1 MAEMAEIFRCF
12 LNFCVKNTIFAENK
26 IDMIRTLK
34 YLGIVVLLALTAC
47 NSYEKDYEK
56 ADAVLQEAER
66 LYQHPQGE
74 RADYLGADTVQ
85 ISQELANAAEFF
97 VRREDFGKAA
107 LAALYSGYAQKE
119 DDDKILAT
127 KYFKDAELYGTIAG
141 DSLTMARAKFNIAR
155 MLYNERAYK
164 DLIDIA
170 TTACQMCGNHNIEMA
185 FLNNLIASSYI
196 LQKDYPS
203 AKTYL
208 DKSLTYAKEGKSTRA
223 TINVLNNY
231 SVFYREQG
239 KYDDAINCLLQMREF
254 INDSIQQLMFYMN
267 IGTIYVYN
275 NEYNTADIYIQKA
288 LDLSTVVVIEPETTA
303 MIYFLIS
310 YIKEQQGLLESSLDY
325 YKKYSTLQYKIQ
337 KESEKKNL
345 YSINRQ
351 YDYEILQNTM
361 NKQIIGRQRI
371 ILIISLLLLLV
382 AIVMIVSLVRQK
394 NILKENKEIKQEL
407 DKTKEKLQKSVR
419 SEVVEEELSRQLH
432 LIITANRIDEHA
444 NDFKNEWAPLV
455 RKINNEKDSMFE
467 GAAAA
472 VERVYPDMYSTILQ
486 KYPNL
491 NDTESK
497 VLLLSCSDLTNTEIG
512 YILGLSVHSVNKSR
526 SEIRRKIVV

>member
-1 MAEMAEIFRCF
+1 M
-12 LNFCVKNTIFAENK
+12 
-26 IDMIRTLK
+26 
-34 YLGIVVLLALTAC
+34 
-47 NSYEKDYEK
+47 
-56 ADAVLQEAER
+56 
-66 LYQHPQGE
+66 
-74 RADYLGADTVQ
+74 
-85 ISQELANAAEFF
+85 
-97 VRREDFGKAA
+97 
-107 LAALYSGYAQKE
+107 
-119 DDDKILAT
+119 
-127 KYFKDAELYGTIAG
+127 
-141 DSLTMARAKFNIAR
+141 
-155 MLYNERAYK
+155 
-164 DLIDIA
+164 
-170 TTACQMCGNHNIEMA
+170 
-185 FLNNLIASSYI
+185 
-196 LQKDYPS
+196 
-203 AKTYL
+203 
-208 DKSLTYAKEGKSTRA
+208 
-223 TINVLNNY
+223 
-231 SVFYREQG
+231 
-239 KYDDAINCLLQMREF
+239 
-254 INDSIQQLMFYMN
+254 
-267 IGTIYVYN
+267 
-275 NEYNTADIYIQKA
+275 
-288 LDLSTVVVIEPETTA
+288 
-303 MIYFLIS
+303 
-310 YIKEQQGLLESSLDY
+310 ESSLDY

-361 NKQIIGRQRI
+361 NKQIIGKQRI